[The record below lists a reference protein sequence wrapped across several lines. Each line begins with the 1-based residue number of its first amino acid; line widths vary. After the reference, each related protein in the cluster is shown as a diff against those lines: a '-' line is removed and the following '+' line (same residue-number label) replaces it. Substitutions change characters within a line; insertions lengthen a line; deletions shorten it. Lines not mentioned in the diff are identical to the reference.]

1 MLFSGKSIVTSWPI
15 SLNGMQ
21 MPRASA
27 LLILCL
33 ILHSP
38 VLMAQKTF
46 ETTGKITRLD
56 PAFDAFVKS
65 DAKVEVLA
73 SGFRWSE
80 GPAWIK
86 EGGYLIFSDVPNN
99 VIHKWSEAGG
109 LEDFLRPSGYTGRG
123 PYSEEPGSNGLTVSQ
138 KGEII
143 ACECGDR
150 RVTAMPLENGGKL
163 TLADRWEGKRFN
175 SPNDVVQHPGGAY
188 YFTDPPYG
196 LPGKENST
204 IQEIKQYGVYRIG
217 TDGKVT
223 QIISDLT
230 RPNGLAFTAD
240 GSCLLYTSPSPRD

>member
-1 MLFSGKSIVTSWPI
+1 
-15 SLNGMQ
+15 
-21 MPRASA
+21 
-27 LLILCL
+27 
-33 ILHSP
+33 
-38 VLMAQKTF
+38 MAQKTF

-240 GSCLLYTSPSPRD
+240 GRTCLLYTSPSPRD